1 MKNKHNMKRIKDMLC
16 QYAKACKKQAKIRL
30 TLKNKHNCKK
40 KQLLRMNISVTRSKR
55 SKEKL
60 VA

>member
-30 TLKNKHNCKK
+30 TLKNKHNCKRTAAQNEHKRNK
-40 KQLLRMNISVTRSKR
+40 KQK
-55 SKEKL
+55 K
-60 VA
+60 